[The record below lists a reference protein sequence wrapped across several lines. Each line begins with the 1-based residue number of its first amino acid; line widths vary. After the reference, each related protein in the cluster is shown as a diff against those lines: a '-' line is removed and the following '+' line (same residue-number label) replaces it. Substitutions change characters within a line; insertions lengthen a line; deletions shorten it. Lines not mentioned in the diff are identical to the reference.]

1 MNYVILLAGGVGKR
15 MGADIPKQFIKVKGK
30 PIIVY
35 SIENFQRNEQ
45 IEKIVVVC
53 VKDWIDHVKELVK
66 EYGLTKVEWVI
77 EGGSTGHDSIKNG
90 VFFLK
95 DKVNPDD
102 YIIVHDAV
110 RPILPQKAI
119 NEVLRVAHEK
129 GNASSS
135 IVCHPPIVYTED
147 GESGVKDI
155 DREHVMLTA
164 SPQVYKFSLALSCYE
179 KAEAENK
186 NNLQIFNNNQN
197 ARMSIAQNN
206 AISSSIGGI
215 LAMTPAS
222 VFRGTFGTMFD
233 VANEGIKQTA
243 ESMNYNL
250 NIDNMRNSPQ
260 QLQSMNSDAVLISYI
275 DEFGI
280 LIEMQEPIDFE
291 KQSIIDYF
299 KIFGYTYNKINKV
312 KQFIKTRKYYNYLQ
326 ANIFEIDGHI
336 AEQLKDLIKSTLS
349 KGIRFWHKDNFTG
362 EINFDLNNIERS
374 ISNG

>member
-15 MGADIPKQFIKVKGK
+15 MGADVPKQFIIVEGK
-30 PIIVY
+30 PIIAY

-53 VKDWIDHVKELVK
+53 VKDWIDYVKKIVK
-66 EYGLTKVEWVI
+66 EYGLTKVEWII
-77 EGGSTGHDSIKNG
+77 EGGNTGHDSIKNG

-164 SPQVYKFSLALSCYE
+164 SPQAYEFSLALNCYE

-186 NNLQIFNNNQN
+186 NNFTFTSSLLIYYGERVYFAKGTTSNIKVTKKED
-197 ARMSIAQNN
+197 IALFE
-206 AISSSIGGI
+206 A
-215 LAMTPAS
+215 L
-222 VFRGTFGTMFD
+222 
-233 VANEGIKQTA
+233 
-243 ESMNYNL
+243 L
-250 NIDNMRNSPQ
+250 NVSEE
-260 QLQSMNSDAVLISYI
+260 LLYS
-275 DEFGI
+275 E
-280 LIEMQEPIDFE
+280 
-291 KQSIIDYF
+291 
-299 KIFGYTYNKINKV
+299 
-312 KQFIKTRKYYNYLQ
+312 
-326 ANIFEIDGHI
+326 
-336 AEQLKDLIKSTLS
+336 
-349 KGIRFWHKDNFTG
+349 
-362 EINFDLNNIERS
+362 
-374 ISNG
+374 